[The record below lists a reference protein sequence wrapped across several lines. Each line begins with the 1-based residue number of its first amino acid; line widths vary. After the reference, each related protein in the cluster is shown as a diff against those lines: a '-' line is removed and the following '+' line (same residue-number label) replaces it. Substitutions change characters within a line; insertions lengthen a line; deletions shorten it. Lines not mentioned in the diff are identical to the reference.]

1 MPADGPVADG
11 SATDRVRAAKH
22 WGFLMP
28 GTAAAISTEVARQ
41 EALGVAGV
49 MVPQIFAP
57 PWAALGVAAASGD
70 VELATGIAMGFVRS
84 PLETAMAALDLDK
97 ISGGRFTLGLG
108 TSVKEWNE
116 DRFGVPY
123 DRPLA
128 RLRELTTLVR
138 RLTTASEQSEIG
150 LFEGDFYRVD
160 LRGARLPRPVRPSI
174 PIWLAPLR
182 SPMIELSAEV
192 ADGLLGHPVW
202 SPRWIKGEV
211 QDAVARGLAR
221 SGRSREHFRI
231 VAFLRVAISDDVD
244 QATQDA
250 KAGVPMYAQI
260 AQYASYFAA
269 HGFADEA
276 GALSSL
282 AASGAPYRDLA
293 GAITDEM
300 AREFVIV
307 GTPEEAAEQIADLL
321 PYVDELCLTAPTA
334 LPPDRTREYE
344 AAIAQHLLP
353 LGG

>member
-1 MPADGPVADG
+1 MAVDG

-22 WGFLMP
+22 WSFVMP
-28 GTAAAISTEVARQ
+28 GSAAAVRDAVVRQ
-41 EALGVAGV
+41 QRLGVAGV

-57 PWAALGVAAASGD
+57 PWATLGVAAASGD
-70 VELATGIAMGFVRS
+70 LELATGIAMGFVRS

-116 DRFGVPY
+116 DRFGVAY

-128 RLRELTTLVR
+128 RLRELTSLVHQM
-138 RLTTASEQSEIG
+138 TTASEQGDVG

-160 LRGARLPRPVRPSI
+160 LRGTRLPKPVRPSI

-182 SPMIELSAEV
+182 SPMVELSAEV

-221 SGRSREHFRI
+221 AGRSRDQFRI
-231 VAFLRVAISDDVD
+231 VAFLRVAISDDVE

-250 KAGVPMYAQI
+250 KAGIPMYAQI
-260 AQYASYFAA
+260 EQYDSYFAA
-269 HGFADEA
+269 HGLGDEA
-276 GALSSL
+276 RALQSL

-293 GAITDEM
+293 GAVTDEM
-300 AREFVIV
+300 ARELVIV
-307 GTPEEAAEQIADLL
+307 GPPAEAAAQIADLL
-321 PYVDELCLTAPTA
+321 PFVDELCLTAPTA
-334 LPPDRTREYE
+334 LAPERTRAYE
-344 AAIAQHLLP
+344 QAIATHLLP